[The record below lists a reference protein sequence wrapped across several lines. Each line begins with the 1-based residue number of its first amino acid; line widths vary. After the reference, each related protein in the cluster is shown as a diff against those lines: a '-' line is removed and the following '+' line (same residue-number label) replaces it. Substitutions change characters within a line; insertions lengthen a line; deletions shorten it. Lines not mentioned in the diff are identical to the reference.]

1 MGRIKNKKKIKIG
14 SKGLKYKVNFHINRS
29 CK

>member
-1 MGRIKNKKKIKIG
+1 MGRIKNKKIKIG